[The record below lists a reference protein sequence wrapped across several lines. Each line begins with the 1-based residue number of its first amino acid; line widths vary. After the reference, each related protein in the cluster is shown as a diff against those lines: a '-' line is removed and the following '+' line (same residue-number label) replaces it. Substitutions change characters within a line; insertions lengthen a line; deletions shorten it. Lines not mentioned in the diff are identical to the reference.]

1 MVLNDRSADPQDGGG
16 LAHGSLDLRRRE
28 LEETVASGS
37 PRVPRRALEALAHG
51 VERGALV
58 GLSYARPPHEE
69 ARLQEPVDR
78 AHRPACEMRGMIYS
92 QFIDGLN
99 KAGITLNRK
108 QLSEVAIHDP
118 AAFDALVNEAKSARE
133 AALV

>member
-1 MVLNDRSADPQDGGG
+1 
-16 LAHGSLDLRRRE
+16 
-28 LEETVASGS
+28 
-37 PRVPRRALEALAHG
+37 
-51 VERGALV
+51 
-58 GLSYARPPHEE
+58 
-69 ARLQEPVDR
+69 
-78 AHRPACEMRGMIYS
+78 MIYS